1 MIRLFYKYFI
11 TYNIL
16 VSLLTG
22 FLLKYDLRV
31 FGITPSILFSAAF
44 IIFSVIVITLDIFKR
59 KLHVLLILAIFYF
72 HFNMFFNVIRWGSGN
87 IIEEINYSWN
97 LLLPLIIIFYAIKH
111 LNKNDLKNALKIN
124 NIVIVANIILGWV
137 LNIGFPSYVINNTTI
152 GYKGFLYGGNTASV
166 LVIATF
172 VFYLVKE
179 KDKFAYV
186 MLILAFIAA
195 LLVQTIATLLVPM
208 ILLLYLI
215 KNNFRNAVIVVVI
228 SAVVLTPKIA
238 DLFDNLDIYRL
249 NRITTRSSQ
258 GIVEGYLESSR
269 RIVDSKEQLA
279 YQLNNPELLLIGAG
293 RTGQKTFWQRENF
306 NFAGMDLSDIL
317 FRYGIIGFIM
327 YYLIFIHP
335 ILIYKSKK
343 LKPEF
348 FYPPLIIILY
358 SLFGGYVSTSITT
371 LVYLSIYI
379 SIINKKVNHYLLL
392 IENENCCT
400 YE

>member
-1 MIRLFYKYFI
+1 LVKLFYKYFI

-31 FGITPSILFSAAF
+31 FGITPSVLFSAAF
-44 IIFSVIVITLDIFKR
+44 IIFSAIVITLDIFKR
-59 KLHVLLILAIFYF
+59 KLHILLILAIFYF
-72 HFNMFFNVIRWGSGN
+72 HFIMFFNVIRWGSGN
-87 IIEEINYSWN
+87 IIEEINYTWN
-97 LLLPLIIIFYAIKH
+97 LLLPLIIILYASKY
-111 LNKNDLKNALKIN
+111 LNRNDLKTALKVN
-124 NIVIVANIILGWV
+124 NIIIVANIIIAWIFD
-137 LNIGFPSYVINNTTI
+137 IGFPSYVINNSTI

-172 VFYLVKE
+172 VYYLIKE
-179 KDKFAYV
+179 KDIFAYV

-208 ILLLYLI
+208 ILLLYLV
-215 KNNFRNAVIVVVI
+215 KNYFRYAVVLVSI
-228 SAVVLTPKIA
+228 SAVVLTPKIT
-238 DLFDNLDIYRL
+238 DLFDSLDIYRL
-249 NRITTRSSQ
+249 NRITSGSNQ
-258 GIVEGYLESSR
+258 GIINGYLESSR
-269 RIVDSKEQLA
+269 RIVDSKEQLKF
-279 YQLNNPELLLIGAG
+279 QLNNPDLLFIGAG
-293 RTGQKTFWQRENF
+293 RTGQKKFWQRDDF

-317 FRYGIIGFIM
+317 FRYGIIGFTI

-335 ILIYKSKK
+335 ILNYKNKIF
-343 LKPEF
+343 KPEYF
-348 FYPPLIIILY
+348 FPPLLIILY

-392 IENENCCT
+392 IEK
-400 YE
+400 